1 MMDLSFINL
10 ILHGIFLGGIFACL
24 GYGVFMW
31 KGVMGIINAAHG
43 DFAVLASYICFLLLE
58 FYGVDPLLAL
68 PLVIILM
75 FTLGF
80 VIQKYMINRFLP
92 GNITRILLI
101 TFALSVITQN
111 SLQILFTVNER
122 SLYVSYY
129 RRSITLGYLNI
140 PLVYLLSFTIAII
153 TFIILYLFLTRTL
166 LGKAMRAI
174 PKDIEAAKM
183 LGINPANIYNYSM
196 GISVALAGI
205 AGVILGLLYQFDPFT
220 GVSYMVISLGVVI
233 IGGLGSIKGTIV
245 GGIATGLAYVL
256 GGYFL
261 GPLFQYVVCYLLILI
276 ALIIKPTGLFGG
288 G

>member
-1 MMDLSFINL
+1 M
-10 ILHGIFLGGIFACL
+10 
-24 GYGVFMW
+24 
-31 KGVMGIINAAHG
+31 
-43 DFAVLASYICFLLLE
+43 
-58 FYGVDPLLAL
+58 
-68 PLVIILM
+68 
-75 FTLGF
+75 
-80 VIQKYMINRFLP
+80 
-92 GNITRILLI
+92 
-101 TFALSVITQN
+101 
-111 SLQILFTVNER
+111 
-122 SLYVSYY
+122 
-129 RRSITLGYLNI
+129 
-140 PLVYLLSFTIAII
+140 
-153 TFIILYLFLTRTL
+153 TFIILHLFLTRTL

-183 LGINPANIYNYSM
+183 LGINPASIYNYSM